1 MTTAALLDT
10 LRATPPGALI
20 PRDWLIDQLEEEC
33 ATTAEG
39 LRDLTVE
46 EMAELSGRAAS
57 TVRGWLAAKKISE
70 AYRLMGREWRV
81 PREAFRR
88 FLDQQTTAGSEGKSG
103 TQPSSKVDLSEWR
116 RHLNSAA

>member
-1 MTTAALLDT
+1 MDAHTLLAFV
-10 LRATPPGALI
+10 RSFPGALI
-20 PRDWLIDQLEEEC
+20 PAADILEALELAC
-33 ATTAEG
+33 APEAG

-46 EMAELSGRAAS
+46 EMAELSGRATS
-57 TVRGWLAAKKISE
+57 TVRGWVAAKKIAG
-70 AYRLMGREWRV
+70 AYRMMGREWRV